1 MGGSA
6 HTLVVLEGKESKSKR
21 PGDKEVDQ
29 QTLPSEGGGK
39 NDHSRGA
46 GPKEASGVIRGGCHQ
61 GPRVLA
67 PSSLMSHS

>member
-6 HTLVVLEGKESKSKR
+6 HTLVVLEGKESKSKH